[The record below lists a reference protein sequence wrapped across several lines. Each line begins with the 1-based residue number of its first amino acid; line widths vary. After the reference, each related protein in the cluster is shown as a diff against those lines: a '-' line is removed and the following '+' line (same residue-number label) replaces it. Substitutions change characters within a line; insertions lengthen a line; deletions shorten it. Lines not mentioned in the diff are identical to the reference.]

1 MNSQADD
8 GGVLATAGV
17 LVNEAAGAL
26 DLEGGLEA
34 VDGVVGRHDEVLK
47 FKKKWLMVW
56 SVSLNCEL
64 MRDERC
70 LPKGM
75 LELL

>member
-8 GGVLATAGV
+8 GRVLATAGV

-34 VDGVVGRHDEVLK
+34 VDGIVRRHDEVLK
-47 FKKKWLMVW
+47 LEKKWLMVW

-70 LPKGM
+70 PTEGIHG
-75 LELL
+75 LL